1 MNLALG
7 YGTEHGDREGGKGR
21 KGAGRRQKECKRCA
35 CVFRYVNHGELQ
47 GEEGE
52 HEWIRK
58 WLVKGWYKPTLG
70 LERVNRETEG
80 MKESYSLILEGKWK
94 EKKREWSRSIL
105 LFGRLKSTLRQAM
118 SQQVIMLHFSDED
131 KFCGTEESALHSYLS
146 LEGNSNTYS
155 RTNSDW
161 SILTKTYHELFVIM
175 KSSSWK
181 SDQ

>member
-1 MNLALG
+1 M
-7 YGTEHGDREGGKGR
+7 KG
-21 KGAGRRQKECKRCA
+21 
-35 CVFRYVNHGELQ
+35 
-47 GEEGE
+47 
-52 HEWIRK
+52 
-58 WLVKGWYKPTLG
+58 
-70 LERVNRETEG
+70 
-80 MKESYSLILEGKWK
+80 
-94 EKKREWSRSIL
+94 KKREWSRSIL